1 MSLQIELVKNAARFT
16 AVRDAWQRL
25 WSRAGAHIFQT
36 HDWVS
41 GWVAGVSDRQ
51 EIRIQIALA
60 WDGDNLV
67 GIMPCAVYRRPGLRV
82 LQWAAQPFSDYC
94 DCVVDPNYGRTAV
107 LRLLWNSMRKAGG
120 FDLINFQQVRPD
132 AQCRDFLDAMS
143 EDDGALQPGSQQEHC
158 MRIDNQWS
166 NGEAFFRSLNKKGR
180 NNHTRGKRI
189 LNELGGDLAFRVVEF
204 GQAVDDMPE
213 RKMPVTE
220 IIEDILRLKEA
231 WLRTSDPKS
240 PLLGRDGRLLRSVLD
255 AAWRSGLVKIFLL
268 TCGGKIAAGSIN
280 FVYAGRM
287 EAYLTAYDAAY
298 ERASPGTI
306 LIVEY
311 TQWSFDRDLRH
322 VDFLR
327 GEEAFK
333 FRMANAETLISSF
346 SGAQTL
352 IGHLA
357 ASGHRWFARRRR
369 QQQSASASETDTVL
383 EAVG

>member
-1 MSLQIELVKNAARFT
+1 MSLQIEIVRDAMRFI

-36 HDWVS
+36 HDWIS
-41 GWVAGVSDRQ
+41 GWVAGVRDRQ
-51 EIRIQIALA
+51 EIRIQMALA
-60 WDGDNLV
+60 WDGDSLV
-67 GIMPCAVYRRPGLRV
+67 GIMPCAVYRQPGLRV

-94 DCVVDPNYGRTAV
+94 DCVVDPNYGRSGV
-107 LRLLWNSMRKAGG
+107 LRLLWDGMRQAGG
-120 FDLINFQQVRPD
+120 FDLLNFRQVRPD
-132 AQCRDFLDAMS
+132 AQCRDFFDAMS
-143 EDDGALQPGSQQEHC
+143 EDGGPFQAGSQQEHC

-166 NGEAFFRSLNKKGR
+166 NGDAFFRSLNKKGR

-189 LNELGGDLAFRVVEF
+189 LAELRGDVAFQVIEPD
-204 GQAVDDMPE
+204 QPVDDVPGL
-213 RKMPVTE
+213 KMSVTE
-220 IIEDILRLKEA
+220 VIEDILRLKEA
-231 WLRTSDPKS
+231 WLRTVDPKS
-240 PLLGRDGRLLRSVLD
+240 PLLSRDGGLLRSVLD

-268 TCGGKIAAGSIN
+268 TCGGKIAAASIN

-311 TQWSFDRDLRH
+311 AQWSFDRDLRH

-352 IGHLA
+352 VGHLA
-357 ASGHRWFARRRR
+357 ASGHRWLARRRR
-369 QQQSASASETDTVL
+369 RHSALASETDTVL